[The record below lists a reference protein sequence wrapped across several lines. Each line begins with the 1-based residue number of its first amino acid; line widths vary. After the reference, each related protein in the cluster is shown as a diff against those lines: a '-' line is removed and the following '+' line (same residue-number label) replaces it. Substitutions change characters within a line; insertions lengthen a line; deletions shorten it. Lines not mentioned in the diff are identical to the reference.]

1 MVLLLQL
8 YQRFQI
14 IKYIIS
20 KVHIINKE
28 QPQILDR
35 PIPNEPAS
43 IMNGSLSYSSLGYVM
58 YNFDFKTGTYI
69 FMSPS
74 VNLLTGYSKNEINEI
89 GFKSIVKK
97 VYSNKIDRY
106 RVNGDTNF
114 NVEEFYGKYLI
125 ETKSGNKKWIEDNS
139 FAYLDNNG
147 DRLNAIGIL
156 RDTSSLNTFIDK
168 LNEEKNNLD
177 KIFDLSDTMLIQID
191 KDLNIIMINKKG
203 CRIFGGDKREIIG
216 KNLYEFIPKHFQSN
230 FKRYIEE
237 LINGEEALTRSTVG
251 KLKTFDNKIKVIEW
265 HNTLLRDENGELI
278 SIIASGQEITERRK
292 EEKIR
297 KIISEILD
305 EANSGKHLYEVFKF
319 IHKSISKLMKAE
331 NFYIAYHNREQN
343 LLTFPYCVDKYDD
356 DTPPQKLGKGL
367 TEYVLRTGKSVLVD
381 KKKDNELIQKGETD
395 LVGEQ
400 SEIWLGVPLKIQDKV
415 IGVLVVQ
422 DYDDASTYTETE
434 QQILDVVAYPISRA
448 IERKIVD
455 TEREELIIQLKELN
469 ASKDQLFSLI
479 SHDLRNPFNSLLG
492 FSDIIISEF
501 DSLTK
506 EEIKEYNNVINNSAK
521 NLYGMTNNLL
531 HYSRFQLG
539 KYEYKPKA
547 MDIEVSF
554 RIVLET
560 QKDNIKKK
568 DIILIK
574 EIDQNVLVFADE
586 ILMNI
591 ALSNIVENAIKYT
604 NEGGIVKIFVE
615 KIGTDESGKNSV
627 KIIIVDEGVGIPEEN
642 LVKIESKE
650 MFSTA
655 GTMREFGI
663 GLGLFLSRDFITVN
677 KGKLQ
682 IKSEEGKGTTVTI
695 DLPGA

>member
-1 MVLLLQL
+1 M
-8 YQRFQI
+8 
-14 IKYIIS
+14 
-20 KVHIINKE
+20 HIINKE
-28 QPQILDR
+28 QPQFFDR
-35 PIPNEPAS
+35 PIPNETAS
-43 IMNGSLSYSSLGYVM
+43 LMNGSLSYSSLGYVM
-58 YNFDFKTGTYI
+58 YNLDFKTGKYI

-89 GFKSIVKK
+89 GFKCIVKK

-106 RVNGDTNF
+106 RVNGDTNV

-125 ETKSGNKKWIEDNS
+125 ETKSGKKKWIEDNS
-139 FAYLDNNG
+139 FAYLDKSG
-147 DRLNAIGIL
+147 DRLNAVGIL

-177 KIFDLSDTMLIQID
+177 KIFDLTDTMLIQVD
-191 KDLNIIMINKKG
+191 KDLNIMMINKKG

-216 KNLYEFIPKHFQSN
+216 RNLNEFIPKHFQSN
-230 FKRYIEE
+230 FERYVEE
-237 LINGEEALTRSTVG
+237 LINGDEALTRSTVG
-251 KLKTFDNKIKVIEW
+251 KLKTLDNKIRVIEW
-265 HNTLLRDENGELI
+265 HNTLLRDKNGELI

-305 EANSGKHLYEVFKF
+305 EANSGKHLYEVFRF

-356 DTPPQKLGKGL
+356 DTPPHKLGKGL
-367 TEYVLRTGKSVLVD
+367 TEYVLRTGKSMLVD
-381 KKKDNELIQKGETD
+381 KKKDNELIQMGETD

-422 DYDDASTYTETE
+422 DYEDASTYTETE

-455 TEREELIIQLKELN
+455 TEREELIIQLQELN
-469 ASKDQLFSLI
+469 TSKDQLFSLI

-492 FSDIIISEF
+492 FSDIVTSEF

-506 EEIKEYNNVINNSAK
+506 EEIKEYTNVINDSAK

-539 KYEYKPKA
+539 KYEYRPKA
-547 MDIEVSF
+547 MDIEEAF
-554 RIVLET
+554 CIVLET

-574 EIDQNVLVFADE
+574 EIDKKVLVFADE

-591 ALSNIVENAIKYT
+591 ALSSIVENAIKYT
-604 NEGGIVKIFVE
+604 NEGGMVKIFVE
-615 KIGTDESGKNSV
+615 KISTDESEKSSV
-627 KIIIVDEGVGIPEEN
+627 KIIIDDEGVGIPGEN
-642 LVKIESKE
+642 LVKIENKE

-655 GTMREFGI
+655 GTKREFGI
-663 GLGLFLSRDFITVN
+663 GLGLFLSRDFITMN
-677 KGKLQ
+677 NGKLQ
-682 IKSEEGKGTTVTI
+682 ILSEEGKGTTVKI

>member
-1 MVLLLQL
+1 MVLFLPI
-8 YQRFQI
+8 YQCFQNK
-14 IKYIIS
+14 KYIIS

-28 QPQILDR
+28 QPQIFDR
-35 PIPNEPAS
+35 PIPTEPTS
-43 IMNGSLSYSSLGYVM
+43 ITSGSLSYSSLGYVM
-58 YNFDFKTGTYI
+58 YNFDFQTGEYI

-74 VNLLTGYSKNEINEI
+74 FKLLTGYSKNEINEI

-97 VYSNKIDRY
+97 VYSNKIDQHS
-106 RVNGDTNF
+106 VNGDINLC
-114 NVEEFYGKYLI
+114 VEEFYAKYLI
-125 ETKSGNKKWIEDNS
+125 ETKSGEKKWIEDNS
-139 FAYLDNNG
+139 FVYLDKNG
-147 DRLNAIGIL
+147 DRLNAVGIL
-156 RDTSSLNTFIDK
+156 RDTSSLHTFIDK

-177 KIFDLSDTMLIQID
+177 KIFDLSDTMLIQVD
-191 KDLNIIMINKKG
+191 KDLKIMMINKKG
-203 CRIFGGDKREIIG
+203 CRVFGGDKKEIIG
-216 KNLYEFIPKHFQSN
+216 KKFNEFIPKHFQSN
-230 FKRYIEE
+230 FEQYIDE
-237 LINGEEALTRSTVG
+237 LINGNEALTRSTVG
-251 KLKTFDNKIKVIEW
+251 KLKTFDKKIKVIEW
-265 HNTLLRDENGELI
+265 HNTLLRDKYGELI

-297 KIISEILD
+297 KIISEILV

-331 NFYIAYHNREQN
+331 NFYIAYHNREHN

-381 KKKDNELIQKGETD
+381 KIKDNELIQNGETE
-395 LVGEQ
+395 LIGEQ

-422 DYDDASTYTETE
+422 DYNDASTYTEIE

-492 FSDIIISEF
+492 FADILTTEF

-506 EEIKEYNNVINNSAK
+506 EEIKEYINVINDSAK

-531 HYSRFQLG
+531 HYSRYQLG
-539 KYEYKPKA
+539 KYEYRPGA
-547 MDIEVSF
+547 MDIEEAF

-560 QKDNIKKK
+560 QKHNIKKK
-568 DIILIK
+568 DILLIK
-574 EIDQNVLVFADE
+574 EIDQNVSVFADE
-586 ILMNI
+586 NLISIVLG
-591 ALSNIVENAIKYT
+591 NIVENAIKYT
-604 NEGGIVKIFVE
+604 NAGGMVMISVE
-615 KIGTDESGKNSV
+615 KIGIDESDKSSV
-627 KIIIVDEGVGIPEEN
+627 KIIIEDKGVGIPEEN
-642 LVKIESKE
+642 LVRIENKE
-650 MFSTA
+650 MFSTP

-663 GLGLFLSRDFITVN
+663 GLGLFLSRDFITMN

-682 IKSEEGKGTTVTI
+682 IKSVDGKGTTVTI